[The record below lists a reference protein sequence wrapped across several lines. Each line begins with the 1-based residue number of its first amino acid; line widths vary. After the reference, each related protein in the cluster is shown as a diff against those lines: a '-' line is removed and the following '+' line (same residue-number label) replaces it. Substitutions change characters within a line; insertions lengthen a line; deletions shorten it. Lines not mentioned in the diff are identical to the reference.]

1 MTTGVPRVASSAA
14 DGPRPLRVV
23 LTGAAQPR

>member
-1 MTTGVPRVASSAA
+1 MTTGVPRVASSAAEAAA

-23 LTGAAQPR
+23 LTG